1 MLRGHRDELSAVY
14 FDNARE
20 ARPAPGVLE
29 ALQAAGTVVIGPS
42 NPPLSIWPIL
52 AVEHIRRAVAAA
64 PRVIAVSPLFG
75 GKTLKGPADRVMA
88 ALGLPP
94 GNAGVLA
101 AYEGLLTDLVI
112 DEGDRDD
119 VARLGEGRVRI
130 HAADT
135 RITEPAAA
143 RALRRMA
150 AGVALTISIHPVP
163 GLPEIR
169 PGDDLAGL
177 LAHAL
182 SQAGLGPEPGDVLVV
197 THKAV
202 SKAEGAVVPL
212 EGEEEAAYRRL
223 VEDQAVEIL
232 RRRGSLVIAK
242 TRHGFICAN
251 AGVDRSNTAP
261 GTAVL
266 LPAEPDRSA
275 HSLRLALRRL
285 TGVDLPV
292 VITDTF
298 GRAWRK
304 GLVDVAIG
312 VSGLEVILD
321 LRGTHDAQGRELK
334 VTEVAV
340 VDEIAAAAD
349 LAMGKAAGVPA
360 ALVRGLA
367 VPRGE
372 GRAVDLIRP
381 PGEDMFR

>member
-1 MLRGHRDELSAVY
+1 M
-14 FDNARE
+14 
-20 ARPAPGVLE
+20 
-29 ALQAAGTVVIGPS
+29 
-42 NPPLSIWPIL
+42 
-52 AVEHIRRAVAAA
+52 
-64 PRVIAVSPLFG
+64 
-75 GKTLKGPADRVMA
+75 
-88 ALGLPP
+88 
-94 GNAGVLA
+94 
-101 AYEGLLTDLVI
+101 
-112 DEGDRDD
+112 
-119 VARLGEGRVRI
+119 
-130 HAADT
+130 
-135 RITEPAAA
+135 
-143 RALRRMA
+143 
-150 AGVALTISIHPVP
+150 TISIHPVP

-169 PGDDLAGL
+169 PGDDLAAL
-177 LAHAL
+177 LADAL
-182 SQAGLGPEPGDVLVV
+182 SRAGLGPEPGDVLVV

-223 VEDQAVEIL
+223 VEDQSVEVL

-275 HSLRLALRRL
+275 HGLRLALRRA
-285 TGVDLPV
+285 TGVDVPV

-321 LRGTHDAQGRELK
+321 LRGTRDAQGRELK

-360 ALVRGLA
+360 ALMRGLA
-367 VPRGE
+367 LSRGE
-372 GRAVDLIRP
+372 GRAADLIRA